1 MHKQI
6 ANADLT
12 YLNPLR
18 FLLQKGE
25 INPSSHKKKVVNQSK
40 EGSREITAFST
51 KRNIRSF
58 SRELNRY
65 PWIFN
70 SKSRIRSPHI
80 VKTMTPQKNE
90 QKYSAFIKSKILL
103 TPSIIKGLDINNYR
117 NRKINEYQTSSRI
130 YSISTLKSIKDKS
143 MNFKINKYY
152 ETGKYQRISYPFK
165 RLKNTMDNK
174 YLYPTLN
181 KPIEFLS
188 HRSSYQIDL
197 GNIKIIGKKLS
208 NN

>member
-1 MHKQI
+1 
-6 ANADLT
+6 
-12 YLNPLR
+12 
-18 FLLQKGE
+18 
-25 INPSSHKKKVVNQSK
+25 
-40 EGSREITAFST
+40 
-51 KRNIRSF
+51 
-58 SRELNRY
+58 
-65 PWIFN
+65 
-70 SKSRIRSPHI
+70 
-80 VKTMTPQKNE
+80 MTPQKNE